1 MRGSRLVIW
10 TTVAAICLGPAAADD
25 PADCGDPSVDAAQ
38 RIAAC
43 SAVIA
48 LDGLD
53 VRAKSQ
59 ALNNRGHAY
68 DRIKDSDHALADF
81 DEAIKLDPANADAF
95 NNRGNLYWSKFED
108 DRAFQDFSDAIRIAP
123 RAEYFLNR
131 GNKYSLLG
139 DDDRAI
145 SDFDRAIALNSQLAV
160 AYRYRGAA
168 YSRKNDFARAMQ
180 EYDRSVQIDPGSAV
194 LFNKRLLYDANADH
208 VTDLAGYGRMLVA
221 RFVIQRRYPRP
232 AVKERITG
240 AVVVLLSINRRGSVT
255 TARIA
260 SSSGSA
266 VLDEEA
272 LAMIKRA
279 QPFPPLPDR
288 KAKHDFQL
296 PVQFRIAAPEPPKQ

>member
-1 MRGSRLVIW
+1 MRGARLVIW
-10 TTVAAICLGPAAADD
+10 TAVAAICLSPAAADD
-25 PADCGDPSVDAAQ
+25 ATDCGNPSVDAAQ

-43 SAVIA
+43 STVITS
-48 LDGLD
+48 DGLD
-53 VRAKSQ
+53 VSAKSQ

-68 DRIKDSDHALADF
+68 HDIKDFGHALADF
-81 DEAIKLDPANADAF
+81 DEAIKIDPGNADAF
-95 NNRGNLYWSKFED
+95 NKRGNLYWSKFED

-131 GNKYSLLG
+131 GDKYSLLG

-145 SDFDRAIALNSQLAV
+145 SDFDQAITLNSQLAV

-180 EYDRSVQIDPGSAV
+180 EYDRSVQIDPRSAV
-194 LFNKRLLYDANADH
+194 LFNKRLLHDADAEH
-208 VTDLAGYGRMLVA
+208 VKDVAGYGRMLVA
-221 RFVIQRRYPRP
+221 RSVIQRRYPRL
-232 AVKERITG
+232 AVKGHTEG
-240 AVVVLLSINRRGSVT
+240 AVMLLFTVNRRGSVT
-255 TARIA
+255 TAQIV
-260 SSSGSA
+260 SSSGSP

-296 PVQFRIAAPEPPKQ
+296 PVRFRIVELPKQ